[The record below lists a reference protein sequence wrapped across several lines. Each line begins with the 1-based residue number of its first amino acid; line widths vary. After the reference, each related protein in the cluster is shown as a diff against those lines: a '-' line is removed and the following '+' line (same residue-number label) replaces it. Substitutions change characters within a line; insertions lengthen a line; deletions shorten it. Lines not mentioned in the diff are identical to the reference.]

1 MHEPGEVQK
10 EPLRMGLLVSFVPLV
25 AFVACMASNPVISG
39 GLPTE

>member
-10 EPLRMGLLVSFVPLV
+10 EPLRMGLLV
-25 AFVACMASNPVISG
+25 AFVACMASKPVISG